1 MRIRFRFQSL
11 STQIT
16 ILVLAVLFVLT
27 LVIGSIAYQIARN
40 TIESQ
45 GVSSLE
51 ALASARQLTIEAYVN
66 DHLEKLDAFEQPDLE
81 IEVAELLAA
90 SGTERTI
97 QHDLLVADLQRK
109 HLVDPHMEWAE
120 IIDLGGVVI
129 ASTIPARENILYAED
144 MPVFATGQIR
154 PYISD
159 PFIEA
164 GRIYL
169 ELSLPLH
176 NAANSTV
183 GVLLLRINARD
194 LLTIT
199 GEYSGLGET
208 GETVLGTRRGDEI
221 YFLTPLRFDPNLSDI
236 APAPTDGERAKPM
249 IHATSGQSGVTSAP
263 DYRGVQV
270 IAAYRPIQ
278 VTGWGVVV
286 KQDEAEIFAG
296 AAQIRS
302 SLIVGLAIALLVGSV
317 IIIPLTR
324 AFVQPL
330 TELEQATRKVASG
343 DLTTHVPVSQLN
355 EVGQV
360 AEAFNAMVAQ
370 LALARDD
377 LTQSNQELSSFAYV
391 VSHDLKTPL
400 RGIASLSE
408 WLVEDLEGKLES
420 EQIEQLGLLL
430 ERVQRMDALINGL
443 LDYSRVGR
451 VRNPEIAVDVDTLL
465 VRVIDTISPSE
476 KIQICV
482 TTKMPRL
489 KTDELHLIQVFQ
501 NLISNAVSHHP
512 GRQGIIEI
520 SSRDEGDFWEFAVHD
535 DGAGIEA
542 RHHERIFQMFQSLQ
556 TNKDVDSTGI
566 GLALVRKI
574 VEEHGCSVWVES
586 QGLPGQGSIFRFTWP
601 KTI

>member
-1 MRIRFRFQSL
+1 MTS
-11 STQIT
+11 
-16 ILVLAVLFVLT
+16 A
-27 LVIGSIAYQIARN
+27 VIG
-40 TIESQ
+40 
-45 GVSSLE
+45 
-51 ALASARQLTIEAYVN
+51 
-66 DHLEKLDAFEQPDLE
+66 
-81 IEVAELLAA
+81 
-90 SGTERTI
+90 
-97 QHDLLVADLQRK
+97 
-109 HLVDPHMEWAE
+109 
-120 IIDLGGVVI
+120 
-129 ASTIPARENILYAED
+129 
-144 MPVFATGQIR
+144 
-154 PYISD
+154 
-159 PFIEA
+159 
-164 GRIYL
+164 
-169 ELSLPLH
+169 
-176 NAANSTV
+176 
-183 GVLLLRINARD
+183 
-194 LLTIT
+194 
-199 GEYSGLGET
+199 
-208 GETVLGTRRGDEI
+208 
-221 YFLTPLRFDPNLSDI
+221 
-236 APAPTDGERAKPM
+236 
-249 IHATSGQSGVTSAP
+249 
-263 DYRGVQV
+263 
-270 IAAYRPIQ
+270 
-278 VTGWGVVV
+278 TGWGVVV

-574 VEEHGCSVWVES
+574 VEEHGGSVWVES